1 MTLDRETYDLFV
13 VGAGS
18 GGVRAA
24 RVAASLGARVAI
36 CDDGPLGGT
45 CVNVGCIP
53 KKLLVLGAHYA
64 DEQRDAAGFGWRGEP
79 ATLDFAMLMTNKDRE
94 IARLNGVY
102 QRLLEGRG
110 VKVLAGRA
118 RLLAADKVEL
128 TDATGERAF
137 YRARQVL
144 LAVGGRPERPRFAG
158 AEHVQVSDDVFRWQE
173 RPERLLIIGGGY
185 IAVELGGVF
194 HALGSRVTLAH
205 RGSLFLNGFDRD
217 VRRHLDAEL
226 RRRGLDLRFRC
237 QVTGIER
244 LSSGALSVKFDDESQ
259 LEVDAVVA
267 AIGRAPRTG
276 ELGLDAAGVR
286 TDARG
291 AILVDRALRTSTPG
305 VYAVGDAINRIA
317 LTPVALAEGMLVAN
331 RLFGGSTAEM
341 SYEDVPSAV
350 FSNPPIASVGLTEE
364 EAREEH
370 AAIDI
375 YRSTFTPL
383 KQTLGGS
390 GEKTMMKLVVSR
402 DTGRVLGVHMVGAD
416 APEII
421 QGFAVALKCGAT
433 KAQFD
438 ATLGVHPTAAEELV
452 TLREPSVDPTH
463 DLVSQHDDPP
473 KRRRI
478 VHHRWEDG
486 GGAGS

>member
-1 MTLDRETYDLFV
+1 MTPQREIYDLFV

-24 RVAASLGARVAI
+24 RVAAGLGAKVAI

-53 KKLLVLGAHYA
+53 KKLLMLASQFA
-64 DEQRDAAGFGWRGEP
+64 DEQHAAAGFGWHGE
-79 ATLDFAMLMTNKDRE
+79 ALRLDFGRLMANKDRE

-102 QRLLEGRG
+102 QRLLETRG
-110 VKVLAGRA
+110 AHVIAGRA
-118 RLLAADKVEL
+118 RLLAADEIEV
-128 TDATGERAF
+128 TDASGTRTSH
-137 YRARQVL
+137 RARHVL
-144 LAVGGRPERPRFAG
+144 LAVGGRPQRPTFPG
-158 AEHVQVSDDVFRWQE
+158 AEHVDVSDDVFRWQR

-185 IAVELGGVF
+185 IAVELGSVF
-194 HALGSRVTLAH
+194 HGFGSQVTLVH

-217 VRRHLDAEL
+217 VRRHLDGEL
-226 RRRGLDLRFRC
+226 RRRGMELCFRR
-237 QVTGIER
+237 QVTRVER
-244 LSSGALSVKFDDESQ
+244 LAAGTLSVALDDDTQ

-276 ELGLDAAGVR
+276 ELGLEAAGIR

-291 AILVDRALRTSTPG
+291 AILVDQALRTSARG

-331 RLFGGSTAEM
+331 RLFGGSKAEM
-341 SYEDVPSAV
+341 SYENVPSAV
-350 FSNPPIASVGLTEE
+350 FSHPPIATVGLSEE

-370 AAIDI
+370 AAVDV

-390 GEKTMMKLVVSR
+390 GEKTLMKLVVAR

-433 KAQFD
+433 KDQLD
-438 ATLGVHPTAAEELV
+438 GTLGIHPTAAEELV
-452 TLREPSVDPTH
+452 TMREPSVDPTH
-463 DLVSQHDDPP
+463 DLVASHDDPP

-486 GGAGS
+486 GASS